1 VNVLIERTLDN
12 FQLELYK
19 ASIGK
24 HTTDKAKREFMLRL
38 YDARYA
44 LLTNFIIDN
53 TYAANE
59 LEDILKLSRRRY
71 CDVSMPDYFKATI
84 WMLENRS

>member
-1 VNVLIERTLDN
+1 MNVLIERTLDN

-38 YDARYA
+38 YDARYN
-44 LLTNFIIDN
+44 LLFNSDSVDLHTVNK
-53 TYAANE
+53 

-71 CDVSMPDYFKATI
+71 CDIPMPDYFKATI
-84 WMLENRS
+84 WILENQS